1 MACVLK
7 DHGTLVTFY
16 HAGLDRHEHLQNAS
30 LWLSGSV
37 PVICCTNAFGM
48 GIDKKDVCFIIH
60 LTQSASLEDYVQESG
75 QGGRDGETCH
85 CTLLF

>member
-30 LWLSGSV
+30 V
-37 PVICCTNAFGM
+37 VIWECTSDMLHKCIWN